1 MAKDIQVLIIEDDPY
16 ARDLMTLL
24 LTRDWR
30 THVIGEIAD
39 LAARM
44 GSTGPGF
51 AATIQ

>member
-30 THVIGEIAD
+30 THVVGEIQGQHELHD
-39 LAARM
+39 
-44 GSTGPGF
+44 F
-51 AATIQ
+51 FQH